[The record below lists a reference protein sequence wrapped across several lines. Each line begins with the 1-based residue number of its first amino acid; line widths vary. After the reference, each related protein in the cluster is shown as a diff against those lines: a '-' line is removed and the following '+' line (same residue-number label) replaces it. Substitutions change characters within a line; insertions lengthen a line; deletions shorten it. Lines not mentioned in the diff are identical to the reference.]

1 MVLQGSG
8 RVTVYSGKSQTCHF
22 YIERVWLQP
31 GGFCVLTEGADVLTS
46 DFWSDFRSAQ
56 DLTRSH
62 FKDMSVTH
70 ILFIQ
75 SSMNFPFS
83 GTSLPVTARNSPRV
97 TPHFNRQ
104 SLRCPVTQCRSLP
117 SGPFCILQPL
127 HAGYATH
134 KKPTRTEI
142 HEIEHEYAQ
151 YPLCRH
157 TKSFHFSTE
166 RPAASIRRP
175 RINPAAPCKRCP
187 VAPGSCS
194 PAPAFLE
201 HFVPFYTG

>member
-1 MVLQGSG
+1 
-8 RVTVYSGKSQTCHF
+8 
-22 YIERVWLQP
+22 
-31 GGFCVLTEGADVLTS
+31 
-46 DFWSDFRSAQ
+46 
-56 DLTRSH
+56 
-62 FKDMSVTH
+62 MSVTH

-166 RPAASIRRP
+166 RPAASTGGQGSTLLL
-175 RINPAAPCKRCP
+175 PARGAQWHQALVLQHQLSLSILYLFTLGNFPLVSSVTACADLNQQQLPSPPTSSRLLTSLQLLP
-187 VAPGSCS
+187 VK
-194 PAPAFLE
+194 
-201 HFVPFYTG
+201 